1 MAIFDVIV
9 IGLGGMGSAAAYQ
22 LAQRGQRVLG
32 LDRHTAAHSQG
43 SSHGRSRVIRQ
54 AYLEHPDYVPLL
66 LRAYELWAQIEHE
79 TQQTLMTLTGGLM
92 MGTAG
97 SAVVTGSLLSAKD
110 HGLPYEILDAT
121 EIRRR
126 YPPLHPSRET
136 IALYES
142 KAGFVDPEAT
152 VNAHLDRA
160 AQLGATLHFEEPVLN
175 WTAAAQ
181 VTVTTAKGTYEAERL
196 VIAPG
201 AWASELLQWQL
212 PLVVE
217 RQVLYWFEP
226 IGGVEP
232 FLSDRFPVYIWDLP
246 GAESLHGFYGFP
258 AQGQGQE
265 GVKVA
270 FFYKGVPC
278 TPETIDR
285 QVDEAEIQQMRDC
298 IVDKIPA
305 LNSRCL
311 NAVTCMYTSTPDH
324 HFVVGHHPHYENVI
338 IASPCSGHG
347 YKFAS
352 VMGEILADLAIEN
365 RTRHSLALFDPLRFG
380 SG

>member
-1 MAIFDVIV
+1 MSTFDVIV

-32 LDRHTAAHSQG
+32 LDRHIAAHNQG

-79 TQQTLMTLTGGLM
+79 TEQDLITLTGGLM
-92 MGTAG
+92 MGSAD

-110 HGLPYEILDAT
+110 HGLPYEMLDAA

-126 YPPLHPSRET
+126 YPPLRPSPET
-136 IALYES
+136 IALYETQ
-142 KAGFVDPEAT
+142 AGFVDPEAT
-152 VNAHLDRA
+152 VNAHLTRA
-160 AQLGATLHFEEPVLN
+160 AQLGATLHFEEPVLG
-175 WTAAAQ
+175 WTAGDR
-181 VTVTTAKGTYEAERL
+181 VKVTTTKGTYEAEQL

-201 AWASELLQWQL
+201 AWAPELLQWEL
-212 PLVVE
+212 PLLVE

-232 FLSDRFPVYIWDLP
+232 FLSDRFPVYIWDLE
-246 GAESLHGFYGFP
+246 AEERLHGFYGFP
-258 AQGQGQE
+258 AQGDGRE

-270 FFYKGVPC
+270 FFYRGMVC

-285 QVDEAEIQQMRDC
+285 QVYEDEIQQMRDC
-298 IVDKIPA
+298 IADRIPA

-311 NAVTCMYTSTPDH
+311 QAVTCMYTSTPDH
-324 HFVVGHHPHYENVI
+324 HFVVGQHPQHENVV

-352 VMGEILADLAIEN
+352 VMGEILADLAIEKKP
-365 RTRHSLALFDPLRFG
+365 RHSLALFDPLRFG
-380 SG
+380 SR